1 MKKIIAF
8 TVGCI
13 FAALTSTSY
22 AQGAYAGS
30 YYTAIGITV
39 GPSAGAFAQG
49 GATILRSGQVIGTV
63 YYAGVGGSDTFTGF
77 VNRRGVLTLDSPYIL
92 NAVIFKSGKRC
103 FATGYFGSPLAGG
116 NAYLHNY
123 Q

>member
-1 MKKIIAF
+1 MKKLIAF

-13 FAALTSTSY
+13 FVALTSSSY
-22 AQGAYAGS
+22 AQSAYAGS

-39 GPSAGAFAQG
+39 GQSAGTFAQG
-49 GATILRSGQVIGTV
+49 GATIFRSGLVIGTV
-63 YYAGVGGSDTFTGF
+63 YYAGVGGSDTFNGV
-77 VNRRGVLTLDSPYIL
+77 VNRRGVLTLDSPNFF
-92 NAVIFKSGKRC
+92 NAVIFKSGKRR
-103 FATGYFGSPLAGG
+103 FATGNFGSPLAGG

>member
-1 MKKIIAF
+1 MKKLIAF
-8 TVGCI
+8 AVGCM
-13 FAALTSTSY
+13 FVALTSTSY
-22 AQGAYAGS
+22 AQSAYAGS

-49 GATILRSGQVIGTV
+49 GATILRSGQVIVTV

-77 VNRRGVLTLDSPYIL
+77 VNRRGVLALDSPNSL
-92 NAVIFKSGKRC
+92 TANIFKSGKRS
-103 FATGYFGSPLAGG
+103 FATGNFGSPLAGG
-116 NAYLHNY
+116 NFYLHNY

>member
-8 TVGCI
+8 TAACM
-13 FAALTSTSY
+13 FLALTTSSN
-22 AQGAYAGS
+22 AQSAYAGS

-39 GPSAGAFAQG
+39 GPSEGAFAQG
-49 GATILRSGQVIGTV
+49 GATIFRSGLVTGTV

-77 VNRRGVLTLDSPYIL
+77 VNHRGVLTLDSPNSL
-92 NAVIFKSGKRC
+92 TANIFKSGKRR

-116 NAYLHNY
+116 NFYLHNY